1 MEFDGSFDYSINPET
16 KQSKSIKQDLKKY
29 DIEDTIVHEAEKIFY
44 ELGKPTKKGSQRTQ
58 LLYYCTEMAYN
69 SLGITCDSK
78 SLRTLFGITK
88 QEANKARKLFITYSS
103 EHRPKREI
111 ETHEFCVNKY
121 MNEIYSQYS
130 SLSFPITELIHRIIK
145 QEVIFSQEIPS
156 KFSMVVISLVFGMLG
171 ISYHKIS
178 MTKYIELAPMTFD
191 KMIKKVYPTF
201 IKVLKEDK
209 MFLIKFHIYRI
220 FSKKY
225 ISDLFENVNIMMN
238 DLPIDI
244 IQEFNKSF
252 DCLND
257 NSPRMFY
264 IDGDTSVGFLPTIST
279 AKYFN
284 TINEFSI
291 ALISFVSN
299 LTFEDSKES
308 FSLEKLCKMLSYDHS
323 KSLVYYKTLENH
335 LEKSN

>member
-1 MEFDGSFDYSINPET
+1 MEFDTSFDYSINPEA
-16 KQSKSIKQDLKKY
+16 KQTKSIKQDLKKY
-29 DIEDTIVHEAEKIFY
+29 DIEDTIIHEAEKIFY

-69 SLGITCDSK
+69 SLGMTCDSK
-78 SLRTLFGITK
+78 ALRTVFGISK

-130 SLSFPITELIHRIIK
+130 SLSVCITELIYRLMK

-156 KFSMVVISLVFGMLG
+156 KFSMVVISLVFGMMG

-191 KMIKKVYPTF
+191 KMIKKVYPAF
-201 IKVLKEDK
+201 IKVFKEDK
-209 MFLIKFHIYRI
+209 LFLIKFHIYRI
-220 FSKKY
+220 FSEKY
-225 ISDLFENVNIMMN
+225 ISDLFENVNIIMN
-238 DLPIDI
+238 DLPEEI

-252 DCLND
+252 ECLND

-264 IDGDTSVGFLPTIST
+264 IDGESSVVSPI
-279 AKYFN
+279 KYFN

-291 ALISFVSN
+291 ALISFVAN
-299 LTFEDSKES
+299 LTFEESKES
-308 FSLEKLCKMLSYDHS
+308 FSLDKLCKMLSYDYS
-323 KSLVYYKTLENH
+323 KSLVYYKAFEAH

>member
-1 MEFDGSFDYSINPET
+1 MEFDTSFDYSVNPEA
-16 KQSKSIKQDLKKY
+16 KQTKSIKQDLKKY
-29 DIEDTIVHEAEKIFY
+29 DIEDTIIHEAEKIFY

-69 SLGITCDSK
+69 SMGITCDSK
-78 SLRTLFGITK
+78 ELRTVFGISK

-111 ETHEFCVNKY
+111 ETHDFCVNKY

-130 SLSFPITELIHRIIK
+130 SLSVCITELIHRLIK

-171 ISYHKIS
+171 INYHKIS

-191 KMIKKVYPTF
+191 KMIKKVYPSF
-201 IKVLKEDK
+201 IKVFKDDK
-209 MFLIKFHIYRI
+209 LFLIKFHIYRI
-220 FSKKY
+220 FSEKY
-225 ISDLFENVNIMMN
+225 ISDLFENVKIVMN
-238 DLPIDI
+238 DLPEDI

-252 DCLND
+252 ECLND

-264 IDGDTSVGFLPTIST
+264 IDGESSVVSSS
-279 AKYFN
+279 KYFN
-284 TINEFSI
+284 TINEFSV
-291 ALISFVSN
+291 ALISFVAN

-308 FSLEKLCKMLSYDHS
+308 FSLDKLCKMLSYDYS
-323 KSLVYYKTLENH
+323 KSLVYYKAFETH